1 MRSIWSSLA
10 ILFISLLALSD
21 RGRCGKSKITEK
33 IPKIVGQNNQTV
45 AVDTHDA
52 LEDDS
57 SGEIQQ
63 KKPSTTAATIA
74 SEIPNKSAAPED
86 DNAQPIT
93 STLIYAR
100 KITVKDWNLMTGGR
114 VVPMNDL
121 NIEDILEPRN
131 IGFQTFSRRDLDVE
145 AANMVVYNNSTDV
158 VNATSNDNVTE
169 SGGGSVKR
177 HAGNE
182 DDPKKKENDDGQKK
196 VPPTASTFGIYMVT
210 GVVVAICV
218 VGLFAIFCV
227 ARANGQRAR
236 DYEFNARRRTER
248 QQQMAA
254 ASGWRRSQ
262 DYLNNESASRVV
274 EDRSAAVDAAS
285 HLGSHHYPPP
295 PSDGAQMTHFVDG
308 NGQVNQ
314 VGQVATNQHQF
325 LNSSAQVT
333 RHPSHASQISQAS
346 QHRSHVSQQSVQMKG
361 VVSES
366 DVTDV

>member
-1 MRSIWSSLA
+1 MRSICSSLA
-10 ILFISLLALSD
+10 ILFISLLVLSG
-21 RGRCGKSKITEK
+21 RGRCGKSKIAK
-33 IPKIVGQNNQTV
+33 NVDGKNNNKT
-45 AVDTHDA
+45 VDTDTDDVVV
-52 LEDDS
+52 DDS
-57 SGEIQQ
+57 NGEIQQ
-63 KKPSTTAATIA
+63 KTPTTTTTTTVTTIA
-74 SEIPNKSAAPED
+74 SEIPTESAAPED
-86 DNAQPIT
+86 DDAQPIT

-100 KITVKDWNLMTGGR
+100 KITVADWNKMAGGR
-114 VVPMNDL
+114 VVQMNDL

-131 IGFQTFSRRDLDVE
+131 VGFMTFSRRNLEVE
-145 AANMVVYNNSTDV
+145 AANMVDNNSTN
-158 VNATSNDNVTE
+158 VNATANDGNDNINNVTE
-169 SGGGSVKR
+169 SKGGSGNVKR

-182 DDPKKKENDDGQKK
+182 DDPKKENDDAKKK
-196 VPPTASTFGIYMVT
+196 VPTASTFGIYMVT

-262 DYLNNESASRVV
+262 DYLNNESASRVI

-285 HLGSHHYPPP
+285 HLGSHHYPPS
-295 PSDGAQMTHFVDG
+295 PSDGTQMTTHFVG
-308 NGQVNQ
+308 PVSQG
-314 VGQVATNQHQF
+314 AANQHQF
-325 LNSSAQVT
+325 LNSQVT

-361 VVSES
+361 VVAES

>member
-1 MRSIWSSLA
+1 M
-10 ILFISLLALSD
+10 
-21 RGRCGKSKITEK
+21 G
-33 IPKIVGQNNQTV
+33 
-45 AVDTHDA
+45 
-52 LEDDS
+52 
-57 SGEIQQ
+57 
-63 KKPSTTAATIA
+63 
-74 SEIPNKSAAPED
+74 
-86 DNAQPIT
+86 
-93 STLIYAR
+93 
-100 KITVKDWNLMTGGR
+100 
-114 VVPMNDL
+114 
-121 NIEDILEPRN
+121 
-131 IGFQTFSRRDLDVE
+131 
-145 AANMVVYNNSTDV
+145 TDV
-158 VNATSNDNVTE
+158 VNATANDLNDNVTE

-182 DDPKKKENDDGQKK
+182 DDPENEENDGQKK

-218 VGLFAIFCV
+218 VGLFAIFCM

-308 NGQVNQ
+308 NGQVN
-314 VGQVATNQHQF
+314 
-325 LNSSAQVT
+325 SAKLVSTAVT
-333 RHPSHASQISQAS
+333 
-346 QHRSHVSQQSVQMKG
+346 SVNNPYR
-361 VVSES
+361 
-366 DVTDV
+366 